1 MPHVKAAYDK
11 FHAQGFEIIGV
22 SLDNDADAWKQALKD
37 LLMEWPQISDLKG
50 WECEGAAT
58 YGVRS
63 IPATVL
69 IKDGII
75 VARDLRGEM
84 IENAVKQHLGL

>member
-11 FHAQGFEIIGV
+11 FHAQGFDIIGV
-22 SLDNDADAWKQALKD
+22 SLDQDANDWKQAIAD
-37 LLMEWPQISDLKG
+37 LGMAWPQISDLKG
-50 WECEGAAT
+50 WECEGADI

-75 VARDLRGEM
+75 VARDLRGDKLAEK
-84 IENAVKQHLGL
+84 IEELLND